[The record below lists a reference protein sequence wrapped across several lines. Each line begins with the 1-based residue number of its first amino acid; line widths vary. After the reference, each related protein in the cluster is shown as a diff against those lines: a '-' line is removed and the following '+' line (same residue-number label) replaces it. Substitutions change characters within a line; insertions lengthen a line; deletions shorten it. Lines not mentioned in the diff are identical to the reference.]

1 MKKLLFVLMMLCA
14 VMNVQAQTIQVG
26 QKFWDGYEL
35 YTVQEIRLGTIVY
48 MTTKHG
54 AELTLEKIAGKQGE
68 YKLIP
73 SRQADECPFGAEYGW
88 RVKHIMQDGEN
99 FLAIRKP
106 NGDVVWT
113 MKLTKLNEQECE
125 EMQMMMEQE
134 EPWNAVNS
142 VLLNRAYLHSMVSS
156 KQELRLLRNK
166 ILAYHGYRFQ
176 SKDLQDYFGKISWY
190 KPGNDNNAIKL
201 DIIEQTNIQLIKSE
215 EADRTEEILGDEP
228 YWETEEAIW
237 RISNWLEKSHD
248 TSGSLLVK
256 MEKSPFDLDK
266 KYYSAYWNEV
276 YNKVNEKESNAT
288 SAEQL
293 FFVDDNHW
301 TAGLETPVDVKD
313 IKVEFLADTKAE
325 ATLTLVDKRHGQS
338 LKAIL
343 ILDFE
348 EAVWR
353 ISNWLEKSHDTS
365 GSLLVKMEKYIGL

>member
-1 MKKLLFVLMMLCA
+1 MLCA
-14 VMNVQAQTIQVG
+14 GMAAQAQTIHLDHH
-26 QKFWDGYEL
+26 FWDGYSL
-35 YTVQEIRLGTIVY
+35 YTVKEIRMGKYFY
-48 MTTKHG
+48 MTTSQG
-54 AELTLEKIAGKQGE
+54 EELTLEKVDGKPGE
-68 YKLIP
+68 YKIIP
-73 SRQADECPFGAEYGW
+73 SRQADECPFGAQYGW
-88 RVKHIMQDGEN
+88 RVQHITQEGQS
-99 FLAIRKP
+99 FLAVRKP
-106 NGDVVWT
+106 NGDVMWVLDQT
-113 MKLTKLNEQECE
+113 TEKEEKCE
-125 EMQMMMEQE
+125 EMQMMMKQE

-142 VLLNRAYLHSMVSS
+142 ILLNRAYLHSMVSS

-176 SKDLQDYFGKISWY
+176 SKDLQEYFGGVSWY

-215 EADRTEEILGDEP
+215 EADRTEEVLGDEP
-228 YWETEEAIW
+228 YWETEEGVAECIHEYFDAV
-237 RISNWLEKSHD
+237 NKTFAEG
-248 TSGSLLVK
+248 SG
-256 MEKSPFDLDK
+256 MSPFDLDK

-301 TAGLETPVDVKD
+301 TAGLETPVEAKD
-313 IKVEFLADTKAE
+313 IKVEFLTDTQVE

-348 EAVWR
+348 EAIWR

-365 GSLLVKMEKYIGL
+365 GSLLVKMEKYIGR

>member
-14 VMNVQAQTIQVG
+14 GMAAQAQTIHLDHH
-26 QKFWDGYEL
+26 FWDGYSL
-35 YTVQEIRLGTIVY
+35 YTVKEIRMGKYFY
-48 MTTKHG
+48 MTTSQG
-54 AELTLEKIAGKQGE
+54 EELTLEKVDGKPGE
-68 YKLIP
+68 YKIIP
-73 SRQADECPFGAEYGW
+73 SRQADECPFGAQYGW
-88 RVKHIMQDGEN
+88 RVQHITQEGQS
-99 FLAIRKP
+99 FLAVRKP
-106 NGDVVWT
+106 NGDVMWVLDQT
-113 MKLTKLNEQECE
+113 TEKEEKCD
-125 EMQMMMEQE
+125 EMQQMMRQE

-142 VLLNRAYLHSMVSS
+142 ILLNRAYLRDMVSS

-176 SKDLQDYFGKISWY
+176 SKDLQEYFGKIGWY

-215 EADRTEEILGDEP
+215 EADRTEEVLGDEP
-228 YWETEEAIW
+228 YWETEEGVAECI
-237 RISNWLEKSHD
+237 REYFDAVNKTFAEG
-248 TSGSLLVK
+248 SG
-256 MEKSPFDLDK
+256 MSPFDLDK

-301 TAGLETPVDVKD
+301 TAGLETPVEVKD
-313 IKVEFLADTKAE
+313 IKVEFLTDTMAE

-343 ILDFE
+343 TLDFE
-348 EAVWR
+348 EAIWR

-365 GSLLVKMEKYIGL
+365 GSILVRMEKYIGQ

>member
-1 MKKLLFVLMMLCA
+1 MM
-14 VMNVQAQTIQVG
+14 T
-26 QKFWDGYEL
+26 
-35 YTVQEIRLGTIVY
+35 
-48 MTTKHG
+48 
-54 AELTLEKIAGKQGE
+54 
-68 YKLIP
+68 
-73 SRQADECPFGAEYGW
+73 
-88 RVKHIMQDGEN
+88 
-99 FLAIRKP
+99 
-106 NGDVVWT
+106 
-113 MKLTKLNEQECE
+113 
-125 EMQMMMEQE
+125 QE

-142 VLLNRAYLHSMVSS
+142 ILLNRAYLRGMVSS

-176 SKDLQDYFGKISWY
+176 SKDLQEYFGKIGWY

-215 EADRTEEILGDEP
+215 EADRTEENLGDEP
-228 YWETEEAIW
+228 YWETEEGVAECI
-237 RISNWLEKSHD
+237 REYFDAVNKTFAEG
-248 TSGSLLVK
+248 SG
-256 MEKSPFDLDK
+256 KSPFDLDK

-301 TAGLETPVDVKD
+301 TAGLETPVEVKD
-313 IKVEFLADTKAE
+313 IKVEFLTDTMAE

-343 ILDFE
+343 VLDFE
-348 EAVWR
+348 EAIWR

-365 GSLLVKMEKYIGL
+365 GSILVRMEKYIGQ

>member
-1 MKKLLFVLMMLCA
+1 
-14 VMNVQAQTIQVG
+14 
-26 QKFWDGYEL
+26 
-35 YTVQEIRLGTIVY
+35 

-88 RVKHIMQDGEN
+88 KVKHIMQEGEN

-113 MKLTKLNEQECE
+113 MKLTKLNEQECG

-142 VLLNRAYLHSMVSS
+142 ILLNRAYLRDMVSS

-176 SKDLQDYFGKISWY
+176 SKDLQEYFGKIGWY

-201 DIIEQTNIQLIKSE
+201 DIVEQTNIQLIKSE
-215 EADRTEEILGDEP
+215 EADRTEEVLGDEP
-228 YWETEEAIW
+228 YWETEEGVAECI
-237 RISNWLEKSHD
+237 REYFDAVNKTFAEG
-248 TSGSLLVK
+248 SG
-256 MEKSPFDLDK
+256 KSPFDLDK

-301 TAGLETPVDVKD
+301 TAGLETPVEVKD
-313 IKVEFLADTKAE
+313 IKVEFLTDTMAE

-343 ILDFE
+343 TLDFE
-348 EAVWR
+348 EAIWR

-365 GSLLVKMEKYIGL
+365 GSILVRMEKYIGQ

>member
-14 VMNVQAQTIQVG
+14 GMAAQAQTIHLDHH
-26 QKFWDGYEL
+26 FWDGYSL
-35 YTVQEIRLGTIVY
+35 YTVKEIRMGKYFY
-48 MTTKHG
+48 MTTSQG
-54 AELTLEKIAGKQGE
+54 EELTLEKVDGKPGE
-68 YKLIP
+68 YKIIP
-73 SRQADECPFGAEYGW
+73 SRQADECPFGAQYGW
-88 RVKHIMQDGEN
+88 RVQHITQEGQS
-99 FLAIRKP
+99 FLAVRKP
-106 NGDVVWT
+106 NGDVMWVLDQT
-113 MKLTKLNEQECE
+113 TEKEEKCD
-125 EMQMMMEQE
+125 EMQQMMRQE

-142 VLLNRAYLHSMVSS
+142 ILLNRAYLRDMVSS

-176 SKDLQDYFGKISWY
+176 SKDLQEYFGKIGWY

-201 DIIEQTNIQLIKSE
+201 DIVEQTNIQLIKSE
-215 EADRTEEILGDEP
+215 EADRTEEVLGDEP
-228 YWETEEAIW
+228 YWETEEGVAECI
-237 RISNWLEKSHD
+237 REYFDAVNKTFAEG
-248 TSGSLLVK
+248 SG
-256 MEKSPFDLDK
+256 KSPFDLDK

-301 TAGLETPVDVKD
+301 TAGLETPVEAKD
-313 IKVEFLADTKAE
+313 IKVEFLTDTQVE
-325 ATLTLVDKRHGQS
+325 ATLTLVDKMHGQS

-348 EAVWR
+348 EAIWR

-365 GSLLVKMEKYIGL
+365 GSLLVKMEKYIGR

>member
-1 MKKLLFVLMMLCA
+1 MKKLLFVLMTLCA

-35 YTVQEIRLGTIVY
+35 YIVQEIRLGTIVY

-88 RVKHIMQDGEN
+88 KVKHIMQEGEN

-113 MKLTKLNEQECE
+113 MKLTKLNEQECG

-142 VLLNRAYLHSMVSS
+142 ILLNRAYLRDMVSS

-176 SKDLQDYFGKISWY
+176 SKDLQEYFGKVSWY

-201 DIIEQTNIQLIKSE
+201 DIVEQTNIQLIKSE
-215 EADRTEEILGDEP
+215 EADRTEEVLGDEP
-228 YWETEEAIW
+228 YWETEEGVAECI
-237 RISNWLEKSHD
+237 REYFDAVNKTFAEG
-248 TSGSLLVK
+248 SG
-256 MEKSPFDLDK
+256 MSPFDLDK

-301 TAGLETPVDVKD
+301 TAGLETPVEVKD
-313 IKVEFLADTKAE
+313 IKVEFLTDTMAE

-343 ILDFE
+343 TLDFE
-348 EAVWR
+348 EAIWR

-365 GSLLVKMEKYIGL
+365 GSILVRMEKYIGR

>member
-35 YTVQEIRLGTIVY
+35 YIVQEIRLGTIVY

-88 RVKHIMQDGEN
+88 KVKHIMQEGEN

-113 MKLTKLNEQECE
+113 MKLTKLNEQECG

-142 VLLNRAYLHSMVSS
+142 ILLNRAYLRDMVSS

-176 SKDLQDYFGKISWY
+176 SKDLQEYFGKIGWY

-215 EADRTEEILGDEP
+215 EAERPDEP
-228 YWETEEAIW
+228 TYANMDGIYDSLDENMSSVS
-237 RISNWLEKSHD
+237 RISLNADGTATWCMV
-248 TSGSLLVK
+248 GSLNYTEYTYRIEGNTICMKVK
-256 MEKSPFDLDK
+256 GVDSEEECYEYDSDTRTLKNEQGAV
-266 KYYSAYWNEV
+266 YYRQV
-276 YNKVNEKESNAT
+276 
-288 SAEQL
+288 AE
-293 FFVDDNHW
+293 
-301 TAGLETPVDVKD
+301 
-313 IKVEFLADTKAE
+313 
-325 ATLTLVDKRHGQS
+325 
-338 LKAIL
+338 
-343 ILDFE
+343 
-348 EAVWR
+348 
-353 ISNWLEKSHDTS
+353 
-365 GSLLVKMEKYIGL
+365 